1 MKLFGPIPH
10 GKIFDWYDTLDV
22 YIHPSFTEGLGRS
35 IIEAMSRALPV
46 TCSDAGGIPELASG
60 DMLFKAGNVGQICEA
75 IKRMLDPEIRKREA
89 LRSFTKAKEFEK
101 SRLDPIRDKFYMD
114 FINCI

>member
-114 FINCI
+114 FINGN